1 MNYVIGNK
9 RVAIL
14 DLVQRVTK
22 LLELAGGM
30 WKREMWSFVPKSCFE
45 ILEGYWLK
53 PARGTTMT
61 IWQPN
66 IQMWILT
73 DEGCIRTHDE
83 KWYLLKTTK
92 PCSLW
97 CFMYLSK

>member
-30 WKREMWSFVPKSCFE
+30 
-45 ILEGYWLK
+45 
-53 PARGTTMT
+53 
-61 IWQPN
+61 
-66 IQMWILT
+66 
-73 DEGCIRTHDE
+73 
-83 KWYLLKTTK
+83 
-92 PCSLW
+92 
-97 CFMYLSK
+97 